1 MRRYILR
8 LTRITLFISLLL
20 SGSTVASPRAEIAWS
35 MIAEGA
41 VLIDVRTE
49 QEFTQGHLHSA
60 QHIPLSDIMHS
71 DLTQFTKDQPI
82 VLYCRT
88 GNRSNIAKQYLIKKG
103 FTHVHDAGGLDE
115 MRQLIMSKD

>member
-8 LTRITLFISLLL
+8 LIRIALFISVLL

-49 QEFTQGHLHSA
+49 QEFMQGHLDSA
-60 QHIPLSDIMHS
+60 QHIPLSEMMNS
-71 DLTQFTKDQPI
+71 GLTQFAKDQPI

-88 GNRSNIAKQYLIKKG
+88 GNRSNIAKQLLIKQG
-103 FTHVHDAGGLDE
+103 FTHIYDAGGLDE
-115 MRQLIMSKD
+115 MRQSLPNRD

>member
-1 MRRYILR
+1 MRRYVLR
-8 LTRITLFISLLL
+8 LTRIALLIGVLL
-20 SGSTVASPRAEIAWS
+20 SGTAGASPRAEMAWS

-49 QEFTQGHLHSA
+49 QEFMQGHLDSA
-60 QHIPLSDIMHS
+60 QHIPLSAMMNS
-71 DLTQFTKDQPI
+71 GLTQFAKGQPI

-88 GNRSNIAKQYLIKKG
+88 GNRSNIAKQLLIKQG

-115 MRQLIMSKD
+115 IRQSLPNRD

>member
-1 MRRYILR
+1 MRRYVLR
-8 LTRITLFISLLL
+8 LTRIALLIGVLL
-20 SGSTVASPRAEIAWS
+20 SGTAGASPRAEMAWS

-49 QEFTQGHLHSA
+49 QEFMQGHLDSA
-60 QHIPLSDIMHS
+60 QHIPLSEIMNS
-71 DLTQFTKDQPI
+71 GLTQFAKDQPI

-88 GNRSNIAKQYLIKKG
+88 GNRSNIAKQHLIKQG

-115 MRQLIMSKD
+115 IRQSLPNRN

>member
-8 LTRITLFISLLL
+8 FIRIALFISVLL

-49 QEFTQGHLHSA
+49 QEFMQGHLDSA
-60 QHIPLSDIMHS
+60 QHIPLSEMINS
-71 DLTQFTKDQPI
+71 GLTQFAKDQPI

-88 GNRSNIAKQYLIKKG
+88 GNRSNIAKQHLIKQG

-115 MRQLIMSKD
+115 IRQSMPNRD

>member
-1 MRRYILR
+1 MRRYVLR
-8 LTRITLFISLLL
+8 LIRIALFISVLL

-49 QEFTQGHLHSA
+49 QEFMQGHLDSA
-60 QHIPLSDIMHS
+60 QHIPLSEMINS
-71 DLTQFTKDQPI
+71 GLTQFAKDQPI

-88 GNRSNIAKQYLIKKG
+88 GNRSNIAKQRLIKQG
-103 FTHVHDAGGLDE
+103 FTHIYDAGGLDE
-115 MRQLIMSKD
+115 MRKSMPNRD